1 MFTIVLLTP
10 LPLAVNMRNI
20 ALLLAL
26 TMLLG
31 SLVGCLGG
39 DDDDGSPLVGTW
51 YYVDDMVIDIKED
64 GSAVNTEG
72 TGTWSTDGDTITFTF
87 DDVPD
92 EYTFAIIEDW
102 LWLMNDD
109 CLPLAPETIDQDEW
123 DDRVSEQTAPAMCE

>member
-1 MFTIVLLTP
+1 
-10 LPLAVNMRNI
+10 
-20 ALLLAL
+20 
-26 TMLLG
+26 
-31 SLVGCLGG
+31 
-39 DDDDGSPLVGTW
+39 
-51 YYVDDMVIDIKED
+51 MVIDIKED

-87 DDVPD
+87 DDGPD